1 MTRYRHRLL
10 PLVLLWGVTAC
21 SGESTVPV
29 EAGANERLAADQI
42 IYGMTHQVTRDGVR
56 EATLRADT
64 AFFKE
69 SQNRADLVGV
79 NLEFYDVNG
88 QPSGRLT
95 SRTGEY
101 AFRAGSMIARGNVIL
116 DVNANGRQRR
126 IETEELHYD
135 LESDRIWSDLP
146 TTSREGST
154 VYRGTSF
161 ESDAKFE
168 NVQIKGA
175 STSGGIRTGSSET
188 SF

>member
-1 MTRYRHRLL
+1 MRARRLL
-10 PLVLLWGVTAC
+10 PIALLWAISAC
-21 SGESTVPV
+21 SGESTIPV
-29 EAGANERLAADQI
+29 EGGADERLTADQI

-64 AFFKE
+64 AYFKE

-79 NLEFYDVNG
+79 KLEFYDPSG
-88 QPSGRLT
+88 QESGRLT

-101 AFRAGSMIARGNVIL
+101 AFRAGSMIARGNVVL
-116 DVNANGRQRR
+116 DVIVDGRQRR

-135 LESDRIWSDLP
+135 LEDDRIWSDLP

-161 ESDAKFE
+161 ESDARFK

-175 STSGGIRTGSSET
+175 STSGGIRTPSSET

>member
-1 MTRYRHRLL
+1 MTLKRGLL
-10 PLVLLWGVTAC
+10 PLLLIGLAAAC
-21 SGESTVPV
+21 SGESTIPV
-29 EAGANERLAADQI
+29 EGGADERLTADQI
-42 IYGMTHQVTRDGVR
+42 IYGMTHQMTREGVR

-64 AFFKE
+64 AYFKE

-79 NLEFYDVNG
+79 ALDFYDPGG
-88 QPSGRLT
+88 QPSGKLT

-101 AFRAGSMIARGNVIL
+101 AFRAGSMIARGNVVL
-116 DVNANGRQRR
+116 DIAVNGRERR

-135 LESDRIWSDLP
+135 LEDDRIWSDLP

-161 ESDAKFE
+161 ESDARFE

-175 STSGGIRTGSSET
+175 STSGGIRTPSSGT